1 MQKKPT
7 KNKKKKKRAHAF
19 KNYTHSYN
27 IKILNSFNLELQLKN
42 TEFSVK
48 NKLKKILSELRSF

>member
-7 KNKKKKKRAHAF
+7 KNKKKKRAHAF

-27 IKILNSFNLELQLKN
+27 IKTLNSFNLELQLKN